1 MLQVHSYQ
9 CFPLNTG
16 QRWQPE
22 QQLSGAK
29 PIRLPGGH
37 LQTWFASG
45 SVEFSYSCLI
55 WGNKGFSGGSMVR
68 NLPANARDI
77 RGMGLI
83 PTSGRSPGGRHGNPL
98 QYSCL
103 EYPIDRI
110 TRTSGFLSGSEGKK
124 ICLQCRRPGVSPWV
138 GKIPWRREVATHC
151 KILGL
156 ENPINR
162 GAWRLQSLGLQ
173 RVGHDWAT

>member
-1 MLQVHSYQ
+1 MLSLDYTKVPWETQCWVVGGWGTLPQNLPDSPGQDVTPRSTASVFFFGMLQVHSYQ

-103 EYPIDRI
+103 EYPMDRI
-110 TRTSGFLSGSEGKK
+110 TRTSGLETFY
-124 ICLQCRRPGVSPWV
+124 PMSP
-138 GKIPWRREVATHC
+138 I
-151 KILGL
+151 
-156 ENPINR
+156 
-162 GAWRLQSLGLQ
+162 S
-173 RVGHDWAT
+173 